1 MGVTQTQDFIGQYA
15 ASGRFRNGTPRSFTV
30 TGAGVY
36 FLQSTGPTDPVLQL
50 KLLDLTTG
58 EIKNIFN
65 PADVTI
71 DADLPAAEKARRE
84 RLRESGAGIT
94 AYSASKSGLEITF
107 ALNGTLFLLRVGD
120 EVRAEIAEYTDV
132 FDPQLSS
139 DGLTIA
145 CVRNGSLWVIPTEAL
160 HLGYQITP
168 NDGNTWGLA
177 DFLSAEEFG
186 RANGFWFSPDG
197 EKLLVQYYNDELVPK
212 ISIAD
217 LAQPT
222 VPVADHRFS
231 FAGGINP
238 RIGLRIFS
246 ARTGSQAISW
256 DIENFPYLSQAGW
269 SDNQSVFA
277 IVLDR
282 SQQQLHHLKF
292 DLNSGAKIIEIVQQ
306 QTWVESSPKLH
317 RSHENTRWD
326 VRDDFIGNQRRL
338 YRNGEPVTATDWYV
352 RSIGFSNDE
361 IAIIEATMDSAYN
374 QILKVSDGFIEP
386 ITEANYYAS
395 FLAGNEATQAVM
407 TTSFSDEPKYQIIHG
422 QQRFNVEDYSFA
434 PNLAINLK
442 RLTDTATNR
451 TVVLLPKQVAG
462 PLPVI
467 MSPYGGPHAQLV
479 LATKR
484 KYALDQWF
492 ADQGFAVIVSDG
504 LGSPGVNTHWEH
516 AIVRN
521 FTASL
526 DCQLAALE
534 QAAAELP
541 GMLDLNRV
549 GIRGWS
555 FGGYLSALA
564 TMMRPDIFK
573 VAVAG
578 APVTEWRLYDS
589 AYTERYLGHPA
600 NDPAT
605 YDRNSLL
612 TLTPNQIGKLLIVHG
627 LADDNVLAAHSLQL
641 SAHLIN
647 LGLQHQFLPLSNV
660 THMTPQVSVTET
672 LLKTEL
678 EMFKQL

>member
-1 MGVTQTQDFIGQYA
+1 MRVSNSETFISQYA
-15 ASGRFRNGTPRSFTV
+15 ASGRFRNGAPRSFVITD
-30 TGAGVY
+30 GGVY

-50 KLLDLTTG
+50 KQLNLVTG
-58 EIKNIFN
+58 QIRVVFN
-65 PADVTI
+65 PADVEI
-71 DADLPAAEKARRE
+71 ASDLPEAEKARRE

-94 AYSASKSGLEITF
+94 SFSVSKAGTELVFSLS
-107 ALNGTLFLLRVGD
+107 GTLFVLRIND
-120 EVRAEIAEYTDV
+120 EIKIELADLTDV

-139 DGLTIA
+139 DGATIG
-145 CVRNGSLWVIPTEAL
+145 CVRNGSVWVIPTDAL

-168 NDGNTWGLA
+168 NDNHTWGLA

-186 RANGFWFSPDG
+186 RSTGFWFSPDG
-197 EKLLVQYYNDELVPK
+197 ERILVQYFDDSMVSK

-222 VPVADHRFS
+222 KPITDHKFP
-231 FAGGINP
+231 FAGTENP
-238 RIGLRIFS
+238 RIGLRIFA

-269 SDNQSVFA
+269 SDNQSVYA

-282 SQQQLHHLKF
+282 SQQQQHHLKF
-292 DLNSGAKIIEIVQQ
+292 DLSAGAKILDMVQQ

-317 RSHENTRWD
+317 RANGETRWD
-326 VRDDFIGNQRRL
+326 VRDDFYGNQRRL
-338 YRNGEPVTATDWYV
+338 YRNGEPVTPTNWYV
-352 RSIGFSNDE
+352 RNIGYSNSD
-361 IAIIEATMDSAYN
+361 IALIEATTDSAFN
-374 QILKVSDGFIEP
+374 QILQVQAGEIIELTP
-386 ITEANYYAS
+386 AGHYAS
-395 FLAGNEATQAVM
+395 LLAATPATRVVM
-407 TTSFSDEPKYQIIHG
+407 TTSFNQDPLYQVITPENT
-422 QQRFNVEDYSFA
+422 FTLEDYSFA
-434 PNLAINLK
+434 PNIQINLT
-442 RLTDTATNR
+442 RLRDTQTNR
-451 TVVLLPKQVAG
+451 TVVLLPNSATG

-479 LATKR
+479 LGTKR

-504 LGSPGVNTHWEH
+504 LGSPGVNVHWEH
-516 AIVRN
+516 AITKN

-526 DCQLAALE
+526 DCQIAALE
-534 QAAAELP
+534 QANQELP
-541 GMLDLNRV
+541 GVLDLDRV

-564 TMMRPDIFK
+564 TMVQPDIFK

-600 NDPAT
+600 NDPVT
-605 YDRNSLL
+605 YDQNSLL
-612 TLTPNQIGKLLIVHG
+612 KLNPTRIGKLLIVHG

>member
-1 MGVTQTQDFIGQYA
+1 MRVSNQDSFISQYA
-15 ASGRFRNGTPRSFTV
+15 SSGRFRNGAPRSFTV
-30 TGAGVY
+30 TDAGVY
-36 FLQSTGPTDPVLQL
+36 FLQSTGPTDPQLQL
-50 KLLDLTTG
+50 KRLNLISG
-58 EIKNIFN
+58 EIATIFN
-65 PADVTI
+65 PADAAIT
-71 DADLPAAEKARRE
+71 ADLTDAEKARRE

-94 AYSASKSGLEITF
+94 TYSVSKAGTEVVF
-107 ALNGTLFLLRVGD
+107 ALSGTLFLLRLTDGIQI
-120 EVRAEIAEYTDV
+120 EIADLSDV

-139 DGLTIA
+139 DGATIA
-145 CVRNGSLWVIPTEAL
+145 CVRNGSVWVIPTEGL

-168 NDGNTWGLA
+168 NDSNTWGLA

-186 RANGFWFSPDG
+186 RSSGFWFSPDG
-197 EKLLVQYYNDELVPK
+197 EQLLVQYFNDNNVPE

-222 VPVADHRFS
+222 KPVATHRYS
-231 FAGGINP
+231 FAGGQNP
-238 RIGLRIFS
+238 QLGLRIFS

-269 SDNQSVFA
+269 SGNQSVYA

-282 SQQQLHHLKF
+282 SQKQLHHLKF
-292 DLNSGAKIIEIVQQ
+292 DLSAGAKIVDMVQQ

-317 RSHENTRWD
+317 RVNGDVRWD
-326 VRDDFIGNQRRL
+326 IRDDFFSNQRRL
-338 YRNGEPVTATDWYV
+338 YLNGEPLTPPNWYV
-352 RSIGFSNDE
+352 RSIGFSNSDY
-361 IAIIEATMDSAYN
+361 ALIEATTDSAFN
-374 QILKVSDGFIEP
+374 QILKVTQTDLHELTPREHYAALLAASDD
-386 ITEANYYAS
+386 
-395 FLAGNEATQAVM
+395 VM
-407 TTSFSDEPKYQIIHG
+407 VVMSTSFTNDPSYEVISTDNKFIIPD
-422 QQRFNVEDYSFA
+422 FSFA
-434 PNLAINLK
+434 PNLNLNLR
-442 RLTDTATNR
+442 RLTDTPTNR
-451 TVVLLPKQVAG
+451 TVVLLPQNASG

-479 LATKR
+479 LGTKR

-504 LGSPGVNTHWEH
+504 LGSPGVDVGWEH
-516 AIVRN
+516 AIIRN

-526 DCQLAALE
+526 DCQIAALE
-534 QAAAELP
+534 QANQELP
-541 GMLDLNRV
+541 GVLNLNRV

-564 TMMRPDIFK
+564 TMMYPNIFK

-600 NDPAT
+600 NDPVT
-605 YDRNSLL
+605 YDQNSLL
-612 TLTPNQIGKLLIVHG
+612 KLMPTEIGKLLIIHG

-641 SAHLIN
+641 SAHLIS

-678 EMFKQL
+678 EFFKQL

>member
-1 MGVTQTQDFIGQYA
+1 MRVSNAESFISQYA
-15 ASGRFRNGTPRSFTV
+15 ASGRFRNGAPRSFAITS
-30 TGAGVY
+30 AGLY

-50 KLLDLTTG
+50 KQLNLETG
-58 EIKNIFN
+58 EIRVIFN
-65 PADVTI
+65 PADVAI
-71 DADLPAAEKARRE
+71 DADLPDAEKARRE

-94 AYSASKSGLEITF
+94 SFSVSKSGSELVF
-107 ALNGTLFLLRVGD
+107 SLNGTLFVLHIND
-120 EVRAEIAEYTDV
+120 EIKIELADLTDV

-139 DGLTIA
+139 DGATIA
-145 CVRNGSLWVIPTEAL
+145 CVRNGSVWVIPTNAL

-168 NDGNTWGLA
+168 NDHHTWGLA

-186 RANGFWFSPDG
+186 RSTGFWFSPDG
-197 EKLLVQYYNDELVPK
+197 ERILVQYFDDSMVSK
-212 ISIAD
+212 IAIAD

-222 VPVADHRFS
+222 KPVADHKFP
-231 FAGGINP
+231 FAGTENP

-246 ARTGSQAISW
+246 ARTGSQSISW

-269 SDNQSVFA
+269 SDNNSVYA

-292 DLNSGAKIIEIVQQ
+292 DLSAGAKILDMVQQ

-317 RSHENTRWD
+317 RAHGDVRWD
-326 VRDDFIGNQRRL
+326 VRDDFYGNQRRL
-338 YRNGEPVTATDWYV
+338 YRNGEPVTPTNWYV
-352 RSIGFSNDE
+352 RNIGFSNAE
-361 IAIIEATMDSAYN
+361 YALIEATTDSAFN
-374 QILKVSDGFIEP
+374 QVLKVQDGE
-386 ITEANYYAS
+386 ITELTPGGSYTS
-395 FLAGNEATQAVM
+395 LLAATETVMVTM
-407 TTSFSDEPKYQIIHG
+407 TTSFSQDPIYQVITPA
-422 QQRFNVEDYSFA
+422 QSFSLPDYSFA
-434 PNLAINLK
+434 PNINLNLT
-442 RLTDTATNR
+442 RLRDTETNR
-451 TVVLLPKQVAG
+451 TVVLLPANPTG

-479 LATKR
+479 LGTKR

-504 LGSPGVNTHWEH
+504 LGSPGVNVHWEH
-516 AIVRN
+516 AITKN

-526 DCQLAALE
+526 DCQIAALE
-534 QAAAELP
+534 QADQEMP
-541 GMLDLNRV
+541 GVLDLNRV

-564 TMMRPDIFK
+564 TMVYPDIFK

-612 TLTPNQIGKLLIVHG
+612 TLQPSKIGKLLIVHG